1 MLVSVHRLKV
11 HDSMKITSV
20 KNQQIKAR
28 SRIMIFSAIL
38 FAIFS
43 SPAQADALSS
53 GDKAY
58 KKGDLRKAVE
68 KWSQSSKPEAAHRI
82 AILAEEG
89 KMQGC
94 DAIYCAASWYF
105 KAATGGHIPSITH
118 LAILNFNNG
127 HKEVGVS
134 QLQLAARWN
143 DSLARDLLGQMD
155 KAVPEPDLYNQALQQ
170 ERARQLAAEIARQ
183 QQQTQVAQMLG
194 YFIGCGL
201 GGGCALP
208 SGNMVATQPAPPAAP
223 LVGPMSGTR
232 FSSPNVI
239 HVPPPPQM
247 CPDGTYVI
255 GTCRMAPNGRF
266 VGGQPQMAPDGSFV
280 GGTPRMTPNGRFV
293 GGNGPITMC
302 PDGSFVAGSCRLA
315 PNGEYVGQ

>member
-1 MLVSVHRLKV
+1 
-11 HDSMKITSV
+11 MKIKDS
-20 KNQQIKAR
+20 KNPQLKWWSKIIVL
-28 SRIMIFSAIL
+28 STVL
-38 FAIFS
+38 FAIL
-43 SPAQADALSS
+43 SPNAYADAPTS
-53 GDKAY
+53 GNKAY
-58 KKGDLRKAVE
+58 EKGDVSKAVE
-68 KWSQSSKPEAAHRI
+68 KWRKSPKPEAAYRI
-82 AILAEEG
+82 ATLAGDG
-89 KMQGC
+89 KIQGC
-94 DAIYCAASWYF
+94 DVIYCTASWYF

-127 HKEVGVS
+127 YKEVGVS

-183 QQQTQVAQMLG
+183 QQQAQVAQMLG

-223 LVGPMSGTR
+223 LVSPMSGTR

-266 VGGQPQMAPDGSFV
+266 VGGQPQMAPDGSYV

-293 GGNGPITMC
+293 GGNGPTTMC

>member
-1 MLVSVHRLKV
+1 MRGFYK
-11 HDSMKITSV
+11 
-20 KNQQIKAR
+20 
-28 SRIMIFSAIL
+28 AIL
-38 FAIFS
+38 LSAALFGIFS
-43 SPAQADALSS
+43 SPAHADALSS
-53 GDKAY
+53 GTKAY
-58 KKGDLRKAVE
+58 EKGDLRKAVE
-68 KWSQSSKPEAAHRI
+68 KWSQSQKPEAAYRI
-82 AILAEEG
+82 ATLAEVG
-89 KMQGC
+89 KIQGC
-94 DAIYCAASWYF
+94 DVIYCTASWYF

-127 HKEVGVS
+127 YKDVGVS

-155 KAVPEPDLYNQALQQ
+155 QVVPEPDLYNQALQQ
-170 ERARQLAAEIARQ
+170 ERARQFAVEIARQ
-183 QQQTQVAQMLG
+183 QRQAQIAQMLG

-201 GGGCALP
+201 GGGCAMP
-208 SGNMVATQPAPPAAP
+208 SGNMVATQPASPAAP

-232 FSSPNVI
+232 HSSPNVI
-239 HVPPPPQM
+239 HAPPPPQM

-255 GTCRMAPNGRF
+255 GTCKMAPNGRF

-315 PNGEYVGQ
+315 PNGQYVGQ